1 MAITYSNT
9 LYDDI
14 IETLATLINGEFNV
28 AVQYDEHKPPQSF
41 MLMPTSDELVVNLS
55 SGTQREYEIE
65 VNYQLKIGGQYTK
78 NNMKQVSS
86 VMERLKRLVY
96 NNSSYS
102 SGATWFDAN
111 ITSIEYERDED
122 DQTLLRGIGTFN
134 CNNIEV
140 M

>member
-9 LYDDI
+9 IYDDI
-14 IETLATLINGEFNV
+14 METIATLVNGEFNISV
-28 AVQYDEHKPPQSF
+28 YYDEHKPPQSF
-41 MLMPTSDELVVNLS
+41 LLVPISDELVTNLS
-55 SGTQREYEIE
+55 SGTQREYNIQ
-65 VNYQLKIGGQYTK
+65 VNYQLKSGGQYTK
-78 NNMKQVSS
+78 NNMKQVSN
-86 VMERLKRLVY
+86 VMERLKRLIH

-122 DQTLLRGIGTFN
+122 DETLLRGIGTFN

-140 M
+140 I